1 MSAVVCL
8 LTVSAFQMELFNA
21 AAKEMGEDEAVFDE
35 SMFVGSGIM
44 IEEQVLLLTAS
55 TIRSH

>member
-1 MSAVVCL
+1 
-8 LTVSAFQMELFNA
+8 MELFNA

-55 TIRSH
+55 TIRAH